1 MEIKYVTANG
11 LRFAYLEAGPSDGPL
26 VLLIHGFPD
35 CAYSWDASMT
45 ALAADGYR
53 CVAYFQRGYSPSEIP
68 ADGKYDVDTLAA
80 DALALIP
87 ALGAQT
93 AVIVGHDWGAGAAYG
108 AAALEPDRV
117 KALVT
122 LAIPHPGGVRFT
134 PNLLWATRH
143 FLTLNLPGAVKKL
156 RADNFA
162 LIDHLWHRWDP
173 GWKNIPAS
181 ETAHAKEALRPA
193 GHAEAAVGYYKTLRR
208 WIPASHRLQIRVP
221 TAAFAGTEDIVSTR
235 VYEKSRKMFTAAY
248 EVVQIPGGHFAHRQH
263 PDVFIP
269 ELRRV
274 VREKSAAVR

>member
-1 MEIKYVTANG
+1 VDIKYVTANG
-11 LRFAYLEAGPSDGPL
+11 LRFAYLEAGPADGQL

-35 CAYSWDASMT
+35 TAHSWDASME

-53 CVAYFQRGYSPSEIP
+53 AVAYFQRGYAPSEIP
-68 ADGKYDVDTLAA
+68 ADGKYDIDTLAA

-87 ALGAQT
+87 ALGAKN
-93 AVIVGHDWGAGAAYG
+93 AVLVGHDWGAGAAYG
-108 AAALEPDRV
+108 AAALQPDRV
-117 KALVT
+117 RALIT

-134 PNLLWATRH
+134 PRILWAARH
-143 FLTLNLPGAVKKL
+143 FLTLNLPGAVTKL

-162 LIDHLWHRWDP
+162 LVDHLWRRWDP
-173 GWKNIPAS
+173 AWTDIPPR
-181 ETAHAKEALRPA
+181 ETAPVKEALRPA

-208 WIPASHRLQIRVP
+208 WIPASHRKKIHVP

-235 VYEKSRKMFTAAY
+235 LYEKSRQMFTKAY
-248 EVVQIPGGHFAHRQH
+248 EVVQMPGGHFMHRQY
-263 PDVFIP
+263 PEVFIP